1 MQYTVYDINK
11 STNTKIEKFLPG
23 RKFISIYLVQK
34 RRKYLGNKRHL
45 WIQFHNEN
53 GELEARPFQKK
64 LCVSLSDI
72 LNKDAICFQE
82 ERQFWESQ
90 TSGKWS
96 VRYSKDPAEHFQI
109 KRE

>member
-1 MQYTVYDINK
+1 MNK

-34 RRKYLGNKRHL
+34 CKKKHLGNKRYL

-53 GELEARPFQKK
+53 GELDARPFQKK
-64 LCVSLSDI
+64 FCLSLSDI
-72 LNKDAICFQE
+72 RNKDAIYFQE
-82 ERQFWESQ
+82 DRQFWESQ

-96 VRYSKDPAEHFQI
+96 VRYSTGLAEYFQI